1 MQKTIENLAKAFAGE
16 SQARNRYT
24 FYASTARFEGYE
36 QVAGVFE
43 ETANQE
49 KTHAKMLMK
58 AIQDLKKNDLK
69 YPAIAIETEVPN
81 VLATTLDNL
90 RAAIAGEHWEKN
102 TMYPGFAKTAKEEGL
117 EKIADRLIDI
127 SEAEGHH
134 EERYTKLLHLFE
146 KDMVFKRGE
155 KVWWMCRECGYVHE
169 GTEPPKICPVCEHPQ
184 AFYQLLVEEY

>member
-24 FYASTARFEGYE
+24 FYASTARAEGYE

-58 AIQDLKKNDLK
+58 HIQELKKNDLDF
-69 YPAIAIETEVPN
+69 PAIQIPAKVPN
-81 VLATTLDNL
+81 VLATTRDNL
-90 RAAIAGEHWEKN
+90 KAAIAGEHWE
-102 TMYPGFAKTAKEEGL
+102 TTSMYPDFAKAAREEGL
-117 EKIADRLIDI
+117 DKIADRLTDI
-127 SEAEGHH
+127 AEAEAHH
-134 EERYTKLLHLFE
+134 EERYTKLLDLFE
-146 KDMVFKRGE
+146 NDIVFKRGE

-169 GTEPPKICPVCEHPQ
+169 GTEPPLVCPLCEHPR
-184 AFYQLLVEEY
+184 AFYQLKSEEY

>member
-24 FYASTARFEGYE
+24 FYASTARAEGYE

-58 AIQDLKKNDLK
+58 HIQELKKNDLN
-69 YPAIAIETEVPN
+69 YPAISIPAEVPN
-81 VLATTLDNL
+81 VLATTKDNL
-90 RAAIAGEHWEKN
+90 KAAIAGEHFE
-102 TMYPGFAKTAKEEGL
+102 TTQMYPEFANVAREEGL
-117 EKIADRLIDI
+117 DKIADRLTDI
-127 SEAEGHH
+127 AEAEAHH
-134 EERYTKLLHLFE
+134 EERYAKLLNLFE
-146 KDMVFKRGE
+146 KDMVFKRGD

-184 AFYQLLVEEY
+184 AFYQLKVEEY